1 MNNYNSV
8 IEKNL
13 FVIKSRPTLATPWM
27 VACQAPLSMGF
38 SRQEYWSELPFPSSG
53 DLPNPGIEAGS
64 PAFWQILYQLRYEGS
79 PQGKVEVFNYLQS
92 SLPSLSFVFLH
103 STLVLMAS
111 DGIMYRKEFKV
122 RKSEDII
129 ISMI

>member
-1 MNNYNSV
+1 M
-8 IEKNL
+8 
-13 FVIKSRPTLATPWM
+13 
-27 VACQAPLSMGF
+27 
-38 SRQEYWSELPFPSSG
+38 
-53 DLPNPGIEAGS
+53 
-64 PAFWQILYQLRYEGS
+64 
-79 PQGKVEVFNYLQS
+79 VFNYLQN

-129 ISMI
+129 ISFNNSHNDKIAIMI